1 MSDTNNMEE
10 SRFSKGFIGIH
21 DKTPDM
27 RVIYVTSSIR
37 DVLGFEPSEAIGQT
51 ALWFIENGNA
61 EDYREHFGSHTDEDN
76 VQITQV
82 YVRTSSG
89 IPVHVKLVGFSC
101 DNLAFNVC
109 FLYSA
114 TAPTRIERSPLRVE
128 QVHSGGVSEQ
138 MLSRQ
143 HSLLTAHR
151 ERNRRATVLSG
162 SRSVRACLTLES
174 ISGCMEESP
183 MGPRV
188 LFASNSFDRIINI
201 DACDVQGI
209 PFLQLVAPEDVAK
222 AGRFLDNI
230 TTASTVL
237 IEHLLLL
244 ADPLGEA
251 TDDEQSGPKTVA
263 VEIMAAGA
271 DVGAVMLF
279 QLARQPLSSGI
290 GELSDGYMSLEDIIS
305 SDPETSDMADVW
317 GMV

>member
-1 MSDTNNMEE
+1 MSDT
-10 SRFSKGFIGIH
+10 SDLSGQFTRAFIGIH

-27 RVIYVTSSIR
+27 RIIYVTSSIR
-37 DVLGFEPSEAIGQT
+37 DILGFEPSEAVGQT

-76 VQITQV
+76 VLITQV

-89 IPVHVKLVGFSC
+89 VPVYVKLVNFNC

-109 FLYSA
+109 FLSSE
-114 TAPTRIERSPLRVE
+114 TLPTRVERSPLRVE

-138 MLSRQ
+138 MMSRQ

-151 ERNRRATVLSG
+151 ERNRRATMLSG
-162 SRSVRACLTLES
+162 NRSARACLTLES
-174 ISGCMEESP
+174 IGGCTEDSP

-209 PFLQLVAPEDVAK
+209 PFLLLVASEDVAK

-230 TTASTVL
+230 KTASTVL

-244 ADPLGEA
+244 ADPLAEL
-251 TDDEQSGPKTVA
+251 TNDEQREPKTVA

-271 DVGAVMLF
+271 DSGAVMLC
-279 QLARQPLSSGI
+279 QLARQPLCSGI
-290 GELSDGYMSLEDIIS
+290 CELSDGYMSLEDIIS
-305 SDPETSDMADVW
+305 SDPETSDIADVW
-317 GMV
+317 GRV

>member
-1 MSDTNNMEE
+1 MSDTSDLNGQ
-10 SRFSKGFIGIH
+10 FSKAFIGIH

-27 RVIYVTSSIR
+27 RIIYVTSSIR
-37 DVLGFEPSEAIGQT
+37 DILGFEPSEAVGQT

-76 VQITQV
+76 VLITQV

-89 IPVHVKLVGFSC
+89 VPVYVKLVNFSC

-109 FLYSA
+109 FLYSE
-114 TAPTRIERSPLRVE
+114 TLPTRVERSPLRVE
-128 QVHSGGVSEQ
+128 QVHPGGVSEQ
-138 MLSRQ
+138 MTSRQ
-143 HSLLTAHR
+143 RSLMTAHR
-151 ERNRRATVLSG
+151 ERNRRAAVLSG
-162 SRSVRACLTLES
+162 SRSARACLTLES
-174 ISGCMEESP
+174 IGGCTEESS

-188 LFASNSFDRIINI
+188 LFASNSFDRIISI
-201 DACDVQGI
+201 DACDIQGV
-209 PFLQLVAPEDVAK
+209 PFLLLVAPEDVAK

-230 TTASTVL
+230 KSASTVL

-244 ADPLGEA
+244 ADPLAEPTNGE
-251 TDDEQSGPKTVA
+251 QRGPRTVA

-271 DVGAVMLF
+271 DSGAVMLC

-290 GELSDGYMSLEDIIS
+290 CELSDGYMSLEDIIS